1 MQTVLIDTSRD
12 LTFRF
17 TSNNSAEEI
26 SRNSNLP
33 KQQGDNEMPENLPPT
48 EDPGTIDPP
57 NYQDEGSASL
67 SPSEEETLVIEPGT
81 IDPPN

>member
-1 MQTVLIDTSRD
+1 LIDTSRD

-17 TSNNSAEEI
+17 TSNNSADELG
-26 SRNSNLP
+26 RNSNLP
-33 KQQGDNEMPENLPPT
+33 KQQGDNEMSENLPPN

-57 NYQDEGSASL
+57 NYQDEGSTSL
-67 SPSEEETLVIEPGT
+67 SPSEEETLANDPGT

>member
-1 MQTVLIDTSRD
+1 
-12 LTFRF
+12 
-17 TSNNSAEEI
+17 
-26 SRNSNLP
+26 
-33 KQQGDNEMPENLPPT
+33 MPENLPPT

-67 SPSEEETLVIEPGT
+67 SSSEEETIALDPGT

>member
-1 MQTVLIDTSRD
+1 
-12 LTFRF
+12 
-17 TSNNSAEEI
+17 
-26 SRNSNLP
+26 
-33 KQQGDNEMPENLPPT
+33 MPENLPPT